1 MLDAIF
7 HRLTHNNFLATVAR
21 LNLLY
26 QYVANHQ
33 TPSEPWFIFEVELI
47 KCGYEMKIF
56 VLQPFLSHE
65 AFEIIF
71 TIKKNFIQFELCDGK
86 NQLNADKDQ
95 AFCVKDKPG

>member
-1 MLDAIF
+1 
-7 HRLTHNNFLATVAR
+7 
-21 LNLLY
+21 
-26 QYVANHQ
+26 
-33 TPSEPWFIFEVELI
+33 
-47 KCGYEMKIF
+47 MKIF